1 MTESTTLDEVR
12 RRQARREQRHQS
24 RAGTTYRAFI
34 RELCEKGAFD
44 EAFAERA
51 VVSVLCTLEQRLMST
66 EASDMEAQ
74 LPARLREML
83 RECRV
88 TTGGKPRRFG
98 RDEFLRIVA
107 RDLGLADE
115 QDAESVSRV
124 VFGLVRQH
132 LSEGEASDV
141 EGQLPADLR
150 SLWRRVS

>member
-1 MTESTTLDEVR
+1 MAESTTLEEIR

-74 LPARLREML
+74 LPARLREVL

-88 TTGGKPRRFG
+88 TGSKPRKFG

-107 RDLGLADE
+107 QDLELAGE
-115 QDAESVSRV
+115 QDAESVTRV
-124 VFGLVRQH
+124 VFELVRQH

>member
-1 MTESTTLDEVR
+1 MAESTTLDEMR
-12 RRQARREQRHQS
+12 RRQERREQRHQS

-51 VVSVLCTLEQRLMST
+51 VVSVLCTLEQRLMGT

-83 RECRV
+83 RENKAPGD
-88 TTGGKPRRFG
+88 TPRKFG
-98 RDEFLRIVA
+98 RDEFLHLVA
-107 RDLGLADE
+107 RDLELAGE
-115 QDAESVSRV
+115 QDAESVTRV
-124 VFGLVRQH
+124 VLGLVRQR
-132 LSEGEASDV
+132 LSEGEAADV

-150 SLWRRVS
+150 SLWRRGS